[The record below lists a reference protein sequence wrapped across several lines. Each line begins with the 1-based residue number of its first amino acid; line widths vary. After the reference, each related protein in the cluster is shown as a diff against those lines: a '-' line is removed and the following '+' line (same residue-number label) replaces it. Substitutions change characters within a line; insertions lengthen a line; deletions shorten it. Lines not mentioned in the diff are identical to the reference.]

1 MLIRDAIPSEAPF
14 LAQCI
19 LAGMHLHDFEGALN
33 DGQAVILKSIT
44 QCEERKDTL
53 YSYANTRVAEVDGVA
68 AGSLLSYPGELYKD
82 LKEKTFREFWPDFFT
97 QFDKDEPETG
107 PGEYYLDSLAVLPA
121 FRKQGIGRALIL
133 DGVRKGLSLGF
144 RQVAL
149 VVDPDYPHLVRLY
162 ESLGFVPAGR
172 RNAFGTDF
180 LRMIYCSHS

>member
-1 MLIRDAIPSEAPF
+1 MTLRDARPEDAPV
-14 LAQCI
+14 LARCI
-19 LAGMHLHDFEGALN
+19 MAGMHFYDFETPEPEDTDIYRRLIA
-33 DGQAVILKSIT
+33 
-44 QCEERKDTL
+44 CERRDDLL
-53 YSYANTRVAEVDGVA
+53 YSYRYTRVAEDEGTPV
-68 AGSLLSYPGELYKD
+68 GSLLSYPGDIYRSLRQ
-82 LKEKTFREFWPDFFT
+82 KTFSEIWPELSAMD
-97 QFDKDEPETG
+97 QSSEQETG
-107 PGEYYLDSLAVLPA
+107 PGEYYLDSLAVLPD

-133 DGVRKGLSLGF
+133 DGVRKALSLGF